1 MLMFYTLTG
10 VASLIEQKTGNRP
23 SVSVLDRQISHP
35 TRGLVPEVQV
45 SGSGVRGWS
54 EQRALSWSRVVP
66 SSVGRLSRVAEG
78 EVAEE
83 VAKLNEGVVPVA
95 VFDAAGAAR
104 VLGVDRGYFYRLLDR
119 HELLADY
126 ALVGADGGVKRCW
139 GALSLIRWRA
149 GHKKG
154 SGWSTRAGKEE
165 VMVATAEEF
174 AGFVVSKV
182 DEYGAAGGGQG
193 VKVLRAA
200 AGRSVA
206 DHPEAL
212 REALMPTKTYRLEV
226 PGDGSELTVLERAAY
241 DVLTIW
247 ALHQEC
253 LGGRAAHCVPVRG
266 FEYKGFAYWVG
277 FVAGLDAAG
286 SRVREESFGL
296 VLREGVDAS
305 ELASCVSDFV
315 RVLAD
320 YGVGF
325 DYGRFAQDYFSLL
338 SGGTQRDEVLSRW
351 LQEFARGQ
359 RVGSEY
365 HLPGFVLP
373 ISIARERREQY
384 DTVSELVSRG
394 EAMRFAGVAH
404 ALGLVSPVDYEN
416 FLDECQYADKDE
428 VVCLDASMRR
438 EIMKYVD
445 DPKQEKKLRKRRER
459 AGDRWEYPMD
469 FYKWDDPRS
478 RKFR

>member
-1 MLMFYTLTG
+1 
-10 VASLIEQKTGNRP
+10 
-23 SVSVLDRQISHP
+23 
-35 TRGLVPEVQV
+35 
-45 SGSGVRGWS
+45 
-54 EQRALSWSRVVP
+54 
-66 SSVGRLSRVAEG
+66 
-78 EVAEE
+78 
-83 VAKLNEGVVPVA
+83 
-95 VFDAAGAAR
+95 
-104 VLGVDRGYFYRLLDR
+104 
-119 HELLADY
+119 
-126 ALVGADGGVKRCW
+126 
-139 GALSLIRWRA
+139 
-149 GHKKG
+149 
-154 SGWSTRAGKEE
+154 
-165 VMVATAEEF
+165 MVATAEEF

-182 DEYGAAGGGQG
+182 DEYGAAGQG

-247 ALHQEC
+247 AVHQEC
-253 LGGRAAHCVPVRG
+253 LGGRAAHRVPVRG

-286 SRVREESFGL
+286 SRVREESFGC

-305 ELASCVSDFV
+305 ELASRVSDFV

-325 DYGRFAQDYFSLL
+325 DYARFAQDYFSLL

-394 EAMRFAGVAH
+394 EAMRFAGVAY

>member
-1 MLMFYTLTG
+1 MLMLYTLTG
-10 VASLIEQKTGNRP
+10 VASLIEQETEKRP

-66 SSVGRLSRVAEG
+66 SSVGRLSRVLE
-78 EVAEE
+78 EELAEE
-83 VAKLNEGVVPVA
+83 VAKLNEGVVPVV

-104 VLGVDRGYFYRLLDR
+104 VLGVDRAYFYRLLDR

-126 ALVGADGGVKRCW
+126 ALVGADGGGVKRCW
-139 GALSLIRWRA
+139 GALSLVRWRA
-149 GHKKG
+149 GHKKV

-165 VMVATAEEF
+165 VMVATAEDF

-182 DEYGAAGGGQG
+182 DEYGAAGQG

-200 AGRSVA
+200 AGRSVV

-212 REALMPTKTYRLEV
+212 CEALMPTKTYRLEV
-226 PGDGSELTVLERAAY
+226 PGDGAELTVLERAAY

-286 SRVREESFGL
+286 SGVREESFGC

-305 ELASCVSDFV
+305 ELASRVSDFV

-338 SGGTQRDEVLSRW
+338 SGGALRDAVVSQWSEGFAHGKWAGSDHRMVGFVVA
-351 LQEFARGQ
+351 FARENRG
-359 RVGSEY
+359 R
-365 HLPGFVLP
+365 
-373 ISIARERREQY
+373 Y

-394 EAMRFAGVAH
+394 EAMRFAGVAC

-469 FYKWDDPRS
+469 FYQWDDPRS

>member
-1 MLMFYTLTG
+1 MLMLYTLTG
-10 VASLIEQKTGNRP
+10 VASLIEQETGKRP
-23 SVSVLDRQISHP
+23 SVSVLDRQISHS

-66 SSVGRLSRVAEG
+66 SSVGRLSRVAEE
-78 EVAEE
+78 EVAAD
-83 VAKLNEGVVPVA
+83 VAKLNEGVSPVV

-104 VLGVDRGYFYRLLDR
+104 VLGVDRAYFYRLLDR

-126 ALVGADGGVKRCW
+126 ELVGADGGGVKRCW
-139 GALSLIRWRA
+139 GALSLVRWRA

-154 SGWSTRAGKEE
+154 SGWSARAGKEE

-174 AGFVVSKV
+174 AGFVVSKI
-182 DEYGAAGGGQG
+182 DEYGAAGQEQG

-212 REALMPTKTYRLEV
+212 REALMPTKTHRLEV
-226 PGDGSELTVLERAAY
+226 PGDGAELTVLERAAY

-253 LGGRAAHCVPVRG
+253 LGERTAHRVPGRE

-286 SRVREESFGL
+286 SRAREESFEHL
-296 VLREGVDAS
+296 LRECVDAS
-305 ELASCVSDFV
+305 ELASYVSDFV

-320 YGVGF
+320 YGAGF

-338 SGGTQRDEVLSRW
+338 SGGALRDAVVSQWSEGFAHGKWAGSDHRMGGFAVA
-351 LQEFARGQ
+351 FARENRG
-359 RVGSEY
+359 R
-365 HLPGFVLP
+365 
-373 ISIARERREQY
+373 Y
-384 DTVSELVSRG
+384 DTVSNLVSRG
-394 EAMRFAGVAH
+394 EAMRFAGVAY

-445 DPKQEKKLRKRRER
+445 DPKQEKKLRKRRKR

>member
-23 SVSVLDRQISHP
+23 SLSVLDRQISHP
-35 TRGLVPEVQV
+35 TRGLVPDVQV

-54 EQRALSWSRVVP
+54 AQRALSWSRVVP

-78 EVAEE
+78 EVAAE
-83 VAKLNEGVVPVA
+83 VAKLNEGVVPVV

-104 VLGVDRGYFYRLLDR
+104 VLGVDRAYFYRLLDR

-126 ALVGADGGVKRCW
+126 ERVGADGGGVKRCW
-139 GALSLIRWRA
+139 GALSLVRWRA

-182 DEYGAAGGGQG
+182 DEYGAAGWGQG

-212 REALMPTKTYRLEV
+212 CEALMPTKTHRLEV
-226 PGDGSELTVLERAAY
+226 PGDGAELTVLERAAY

-253 LGGRAAHCVPVRG
+253 LGGRAAHRVPVRG
-266 FEYKGFAYWVG
+266 FEYKGFAYGVG

-286 SRVREESFGL
+286 SRAREESFEHL
-296 VLREGVDAS
+296 LREGVDAS
-305 ELASCVSDFV
+305 ELASRVSDFV

-338 SGGTQRDEVLSRW
+338 SGGTLRDAVVSQW
-351 LQEFARGQ
+351 SKDFAHGKWA
-359 RVGSEY
+359 GSD
-365 HLPGFVLP
+365 HRMGGFAVA
-373 ISIARERREQY
+373 IARENRERY

-394 EAMRFAGVAH
+394 EAMRFTGVAY

-428 VVCLDASMRR
+428 LVCLDASMRR

-459 AGDRWEYPMD
+459 AGDRWECPMD

>member
-1 MLMFYTLTG
+1 MLMLYTLTG
-10 VASLIEQKTGNRP
+10 VASLIEQETGKRP
-23 SVSVLDRQISHP
+23 SVSVLDRQISHS

-54 EQRALSWSRVVP
+54 EQRALSWFKLVP

-83 VAKLNEGVVPVA
+83 VAKLNEGVVPVV

-104 VLGVDRGYFYRLLDR
+104 VLGVDRAYFYRLLDR
-119 HELLADY
+119 YELLADY
-126 ALVGADGGVKRCW
+126 ELVGADGGVKRCW
-139 GALSLIRWRA
+139 GALSLVRWRA
-149 GHKKG
+149 GHKRG

-182 DEYGAAGGGQG
+182 DEYGAAGWGQG

-212 REALMPTKTYRLEV
+212 REALMPTKTHRLEV

-253 LGGRAAHCVPVRG
+253 LGERTAHRVPGRE

-296 VLREGVDAS
+296 VLREGVDAA
-305 ELASCVSDFV
+305 ELASYVSDFV

-338 SGGTQRDEVLSRW
+338 SGGALRDAVVSQWSEGFAHGKWAGSDHRMGGFAVA
-351 LQEFARGQ
+351 FAR
-359 RVGSEY
+359 EN
-365 HLPGFVLP
+365 
-373 ISIARERREQY
+373 RERY
-384 DTVSELVSRG
+384 DTVSALVSRG
-394 EAMRFAGVAH
+394 EAMRFAGVAY

-469 FYKWDDPRS
+469 FYQWDDPRS

>member
-1 MLMFYTLTG
+1 MLMLYTLTG
-10 VASLIEQKTGNRP
+10 VASLIEQETGKRP

-66 SSVGRLSRVAEG
+66 SSVGRLSRVAE
-78 EVAEE
+78 EKVAEE

-104 VLGVDRGYFYRLLDR
+104 VLGVDRAYFYRLLDR

-126 ALVGADGGVKRCW
+126 ELVGADGGGVKRCW
-139 GALSLIRWRA
+139 GALSLVRWRA

-174 AGFVVSKV
+174 ADFVVSKI
-182 DEYGAAGGGQG
+182 DEYGAAGQEQG

-226 PGDGSELTVLERAAY
+226 PGDGAELTVLERAAY

-253 LGGRAAHCVPVRG
+253 LGDRAAHRVPVRE

-286 SRVREESFGL
+286 SRVREESFEHL
-296 VLREGVDAS
+296 LREGVDAA
-305 ELASCVSDFV
+305 ELASRVSDFV

-325 DYGRFAQDYFSLL
+325 DYARFAQDYFSLL
-338 SGGTQRDEVLSRW
+338 SGGALRDAVVSQWSEDFAHGKWAGSDHRMGGFDVA
-351 LQEFARGQ
+351 FARNN
-359 RVGSEY
+359 
-365 HLPGFVLP
+365 
-373 ISIARERREQY
+373 RERY
-384 DTVSELVSRG
+384 DTVSALVSRG
-394 EAMRFAGVAH
+394 EAMRFAGVAY

-445 DPKQEKKLRKRRER
+445 DPKQEKKLRKRRKR
-459 AGDRWEYPMD
+459 AGDRWKYPMD

>member
-1 MLMFYTLTG
+1 MLMLYTLTG
-10 VASLIEQKTGNRP
+10 VASLIEQETEKRP

-54 EQRALSWSRVVP
+54 EQRALSWFKLVP

-83 VAKLNEGVVPVA
+83 VAKLNEGVVPVV

-104 VLGVDRGYFYRLLDR
+104 VLGVDRAYFYRLLDR

-126 ALVGADGGVKRCW
+126 ELVGADGGVKRCW
-139 GALSLIRWRA
+139 GALSLVRWRA

-182 DEYGAAGGGQG
+182 DEYGAAGWGQG

-212 REALMPTKTYRLEV
+212 CEALMPAKTYRLEV
-226 PGDGSELTVLERAAY
+226 PGDGAELTVLERAAY

-253 LGGRAAHCVPVRG
+253 LGDRAAHCVPVRG

-325 DYGRFAQDYFSLL
+325 DYGRFAQDYLSLL

>member
-54 EQRALSWSRVVP
+54 EQRALSWFKLVP
-66 SSVGRLSRVAEG
+66 SSVGRLSRVLEG
-78 EVAEE
+78 EVAEG

-104 VLGVDRGYFYRLLDR
+104 VLGVDRAYFYRLLDR
-119 HELLADY
+119 YELLADY
-126 ALVGADGGVKRCW
+126 ALVGADGGGVKRCW

-182 DEYGAAGGGQG
+182 DEYGAAGWGQG

-212 REALMPTKTYRLEV
+212 REALMPAKTYRLEV

-253 LGGRAAHCVPVRG
+253 LGGRAAHRVPVRG

-277 FVAGLDAAG
+277 FVAGLDAA
-286 SRVREESFGL
+286 
-296 VLREGVDAS
+296 
-305 ELASCVSDFV
+305 ELASRVSDFV

-338 SGGTQRDEVLSRW
+338 SGGALRDAVVSQWSEDFAHGKRAGSDHRMGGFAVA
-351 LQEFARGQ
+351 FAR
-359 RVGSEY
+359 EN
-365 HLPGFVLP
+365 
-373 ISIARERREQY
+373 RERY

-394 EAMRFAGVAH
+394 EAMRFAGVAY

-459 AGDRWEYPMD
+459 AGDQWEYPMD

>member
-1 MLMFYTLTG
+1 MLMLYTLTG

-54 EQRALSWSRVVP
+54 EQRALSWFRVVP
-66 SSVGRLSRVAEG
+66 SSVGRLSRVAEE

-104 VLGVDRGYFYRLLDR
+104 VLGVDRAYFYRLLDR

-126 ALVGADGGVKRCW
+126 ELVGADGGVKRCW

-165 VMVATAEEF
+165 VMVATAEDF

-182 DEYGAAGGGQG
+182 DEYGAAGWGQG

-212 REALMPTKTYRLEV
+212 REALMPTKAHRLEV
-226 PGDGSELTVLERAAY
+226 PGDGAELTVLERAAY

-253 LGGRAAHCVPVRG
+253 LGGRAAHRVPVRG

-305 ELASCVSDFV
+305 ELASRVSDFV

-325 DYGRFAQDYFSLL
+325 DYARFAQDYFSLL
-338 SGGTQRDEVLSRW
+338 SGGALRDAVVSQWSE
-351 LQEFARGQ
+351 EFARGKWASIDN
-359 RVGSEY
+359 RGGGIVG
-365 HLPGFVLP
+365 F
-373 ISIARERREQY
+373 ARERRERY
-384 DTVSELVSRG
+384 DTVSEMVSRS

-428 VVCLDASMRR
+428 LVCLDASMRR

-445 DPKQEKKLRKRRER
+445 DPKQEKKLRKRRKR

>member
-66 SSVGRLSRVAEG
+66 SSVGRLSRVLE
-78 EVAEE
+78 EELAEE

-95 VFDAAGAAR
+95 VFDAAR
-104 VLGVDRGYFYRLLDR
+104 VLGVDRAYFYRLLDR

-126 ALVGADGGVKRCW
+126 ALVGADGGGVKRCW
-139 GALSLIRWRA
+139 GALSLVRWRA

-182 DEYGAAGGGQG
+182 GEYGAAGQGQG

-212 REALMPTKTYRLEV
+212 CEALMPTKTYRLEV
-226 PGDGSELTVLERAAY
+226 PGDGAELTVLERAAY

-277 FVAGLDAAG
+277 FVTGLDAAG

-305 ELASCVSDFV
+305 ELASRVSDFV

-325 DYGRFAQDYFSLL
+325 DYARFAQDYFSLL
-338 SGGTQRDEVLSRW
+338 SGGALRDAVVSQWSEDFAHGKWAGSDHRMGGFAVA
-351 LQEFARGQ
+351 FARENRG
-359 RVGSEY
+359 R
-365 HLPGFVLP
+365 
-373 ISIARERREQY
+373 Y
-384 DTVSELVSRG
+384 DTVSALVSRG
-394 EAMRFAGVAH
+394 EAMRFAGVAY

-416 FLDECQYADKDE
+416 FLDECQHADKDE

-445 DPKQEKKLRKRRER
+445 DPKQEKKLRKHRKR

>member
-1 MLMFYTLTG
+1 MLMLYTLTG
-10 VASLIEQKTGNRP
+10 VASLIEQETGKRP
-23 SVSVLDRQISHP
+23 SVSVLDRQINHP

-54 EQRALSWSRVVP
+54 EQRALSWFKLVP
-66 SSVGRLSRVAEG
+66 SSVGRLSRDAEE

-104 VLGVDRGYFYRLLDR
+104 VLGMDRAYFYRLLDR

-126 ALVGADGGVKRCW
+126 ALAGADGGGVKRCW

-165 VMVATAEEF
+165 IMVATAEEF

-182 DEYGAAGGGQG
+182 DEYGAAGQG
-193 VKVLRAA
+193 VKVLRA

-212 REALMPTKTYRLEV
+212 REALMPTKTHRLEV
-226 PGDGSELTVLERAAY
+226 PGDGAELTVLERAAY

-253 LGGRAAHCVPVRG
+253 LGDRAAHRVPVRE

-286 SRVREESFGL
+286 SRAREESFGHL
-296 VLREGVDAS
+296 LREGVDAS
-305 ELASCVSDFV
+305 ELASRVSDFV

-325 DYGRFAQDYFSLL
+325 DYARFAQDYFSLL
-338 SGGTQRDEVLSRW
+338 SGGALRDAVVSQWSE
-351 LQEFARGQ
+351 EFARGKWASIDN
-359 RVGSEY
+359 RGGGIVG
-365 HLPGFVLP
+365 F
-373 ISIARERREQY
+373 ARENRERY

-445 DPKQEKKLRKRRER
+445 DPKQEKKLRKSRER

-469 FYKWDDPRS
+469 FYQWDDPRS

>member
-1 MLMFYTLTG
+1 MLMLYTLTG

-78 EVAEE
+78 EVAED

-104 VLGVDRGYFYRLLDR
+104 VLGVDRAYFYRLLDR

-126 ALVGADGGVKRCW
+126 ALVGADGGGVKKRCW

-182 DEYGAAGGGQG
+182 DEYGAARQGQG

-212 REALMPTKTYRLEV
+212 CEALMPTKTHRLEV
-226 PGDGSELTVLERAAY
+226 PGDSAELTVLERAAY

-253 LGGRAAHCVPVRG
+253 LGGRAAHRMPVRG
-266 FEYKGFAYWVG
+266 FEHKGFAYWVG
-277 FVAGLDAAG
+277 FVAGLDAAR
-286 SRVREESFGL
+286 SRVREESFEHL
-296 VLREGVDAS
+296 LREGVDAS
-305 ELASCVSDFV
+305 ELASRVSDFV

-320 YGVGF
+320 HGAGF

-338 SGGTQRDEVLSRW
+338 SGGALRDAVVSQWSE
-351 LQEFARGQ
+351 EFAHGKRAGSDHRGGGFI
-359 RVGSEY
+359 VG
-365 HLPGFVLP
+365 F
-373 ISIARERREQY
+373 ARERRERY

-394 EAMRFAGVAH
+394 EAMRFAGVAY

-428 VVCLDASMRR
+428 VVCLDADMRR

-445 DPKQEKKLRKRRER
+445 DPKQEKKLRKRRKR

-469 FYKWDDPRS
+469 FYQWDDPRS

>member
-1 MLMFYTLTG
+1 MLMLYTLTG
-10 VASLIEQKTGNRP
+10 VASLIEQETGKRP

-54 EQRALSWSRVVP
+54 EQRALSWFKLVP
-66 SSVGRLSRVAEG
+66 SSVGRLSRIAE
-78 EVAEE
+78 EKVAEE
-83 VAKLNEGVVPVA
+83 VAKLNEGVVPVV

-104 VLGVDRGYFYRLLDR
+104 VLGVDRAYFYRLLDR
-119 HELLADY
+119 YELLADY

-139 GALSLIRWRA
+139 GALSLVRWRA

-182 DEYGAAGGGQG
+182 DEYGAAGRGQG

-212 REALMPTKTYRLEV
+212 CEALMPTKTYRLEV
-226 PGDGSELTVLERAAY
+226 PGDGAELTVLERAAY

-253 LGGRAAHCVPVRG
+253 LGGRAAHRVPVRG

-296 VLREGVDAS
+296 VLREGVDAA
-305 ELASCVSDFV
+305 ELASRVSDFV

-338 SGGTQRDEVLSRW
+338 SGGALRDAVVSQWSEGFAHGKWAGSDHRMGGFAVA
-351 LQEFARGQ
+351 FARENRG
-359 RVGSEY
+359 R
-365 HLPGFVLP
+365 
-373 ISIARERREQY
+373 Y

-394 EAMRFAGVAH
+394 EAMRFAGVAY

>member
-1 MLMFYTLTG
+1 MLMLYTLTG
-10 VASLIEQKTGNRP
+10 VASLIEQETEKRP
-23 SVSVLDRQISHP
+23 SLSVLDRQISHP

-54 EQRALSWSRVVP
+54 EQRALSWFKLVP
-66 SSVGRLSRVAEG
+66 SSVGRLSRVAEE
-78 EVAEE
+78 EVVAD
-83 VAKLNEGVVPVA
+83 VAKLNEGVVPVV

-104 VLGVDRGYFYRLLDR
+104 VLGVDRAYFYRLLDR
-119 HELLADY
+119 YELLADY
-126 ALVGADGGVKRCW
+126 ELVGADGGGVKRCW
-139 GALSLIRWRA
+139 GALSLVRWRA
-149 GHKKG
+149 GHKRG

-174 AGFVVSKV
+174 AGFVVSKI
-182 DEYGAAGGGQG
+182 DEYGAAGQEQG

-212 REALMPTKTYRLEV
+212 CEALMPTKAHRLEV

-253 LGGRAAHCVPVRG
+253 LGGRAAHRVPVRE

-286 SRVREESFGL
+286 SRVREESFEHL
-296 VLREGVDAS
+296 LREGVDAS
-305 ELASCVSDFV
+305 ELASRVSDFV

-338 SGGTQRDEVLSRW
+338 SGGALRDAVVSQWFEGFAHGKWAGSDHRMGGFAVA
-351 LQEFARGQ
+351 FAR
-359 RVGSEY
+359 EN
-365 HLPGFVLP
+365 
-373 ISIARERREQY
+373 RERY
-384 DTVSELVSRG
+384 DTVSALVSRG
-394 EAMRFAGVAH
+394 EAMRFAGVAY

>member
-1 MLMFYTLTG
+1 MLYTLTG
-10 VASLIEQKTGNRP
+10 VASLIEQETEKRP

-54 EQRALSWSRVVP
+54 EQRALSWFKLVP

-83 VAKLNEGVVPVA
+83 VAKLNEGVVPVV

-104 VLGVDRGYFYRLLDR
+104 VLGVDRAYFYRLLDR

-126 ALVGADGGVKRCW
+126 ELVGADGGVKRCW
-139 GALSLIRWRA
+139 GALSLVRWRA

-182 DEYGAAGGGQG
+182 DEYGAAGWGQG

-212 REALMPTKTYRLEV
+212 CEALMPAKTYRLEV
-226 PGDGSELTVLERAAY
+226 PGDGAELTVLERAAY

-253 LGGRAAHCVPVRG
+253 LGDRAAHCVPVRG

-325 DYGRFAQDYFSLL
+325 DYGRFAQDYLSLL

>member
-54 EQRALSWSRVVP
+54 EQRALSWFRVVP

-78 EVAEE
+78 KVAEE
-83 VAKLNEGVVPVA
+83 VAKLNEGLVPVA

-104 VLGVDRGYFYRLLDR
+104 VLGVDRAYFYRLLDR

-126 ALVGADGGVKRCW
+126 ELVGADGGVKRCW

-149 GHKKG
+149 GHKKV

-182 DEYGAAGGGQG
+182 DEYGAAGQG

-212 REALMPTKTYRLEV
+212 CEALMPAKTYRLEV

-253 LGGRAAHCVPVRG
+253 LGGRAAHRVPVRG

-286 SRVREESFGL
+286 SKTHEESFKHLIHKG
-296 VLREGVDAS
+296 EDAD
-305 ELASCVSDFV
+305 ELAFRVSNFV
-315 RVLAD
+315 RELANYD
-320 YGVGF
+320 IGF
-325 DYGRFAQDYFSLL
+325 DYAQFAQDYLLVL

-365 HLPGFVLP
+365 HMPGFVLP

-394 EAMRFAGVAH
+394 EAMRFAGVAY
-404 ALGLVSPVDYEN
+404 ALGLMSPVDYEN

>member
-1 MLMFYTLTG
+1 MLMLYTLTG
-10 VASLIEQKTGNRP
+10 VASLIEQETGKRL
-23 SVSVLDRQISHP
+23 SVLDRQISHP

-54 EQRALSWSRVVP
+54 EQRALSWFKLVP
-66 SSVGRLSRVAEG
+66 SSVGRLSRVLEE
-78 EVAEE
+78 EVVAD
-83 VAKLNEGVVPVA
+83 VAKLNEGVVPVV

-104 VLGVDRGYFYRLLDR
+104 VLGVDRAYFYRLLDR

-126 ALVGADGGVKRCW
+126 ELVGADGGVKRCW
-139 GALSLIRWRA
+139 GALSLVRWRA
-149 GHKKG
+149 GHKRG

-165 VMVATAEEF
+165 IMVATAEEF
-174 AGFVVSKV
+174 AGFVVSKI
-182 DEYGAAGGGQG
+182 DEYGAAGQEQG

-200 AGRSVA
+200 AGRSVT

-212 REALMPTKTYRLEV
+212 REALMPTKTHRLEV
-226 PGDGSELTVLERAAY
+226 PGDGAELTVLERAAY

-253 LGGRAAHCVPVRG
+253 LGERTAHRVPVRE

-286 SRVREESFGL
+286 SRAREESFECM
-296 VLREGVDAS
+296 LREGVDAS
-305 ELASCVSDFV
+305 ELASYVSDFV

-320 YGVGF
+320 YGAGF

-338 SGGTQRDEVLSRW
+338 SGGALRDAVVSQWSEGFAHGKWAGSDHRMGGFAVA
-351 LQEFARGQ
+351 FARENRG
-359 RVGSEY
+359 R
-365 HLPGFVLP
+365 
-373 ISIARERREQY
+373 Y
-384 DTVSELVSRG
+384 DTVSNLVSRG
-394 EAMRFAGVAH
+394 EAMRFAGVAY

-428 VVCLDASMRR
+428 VVCLDADMRR

-469 FYKWDDPRS
+469 FYQWDDPRS

>member
-1 MLMFYTLTG
+1 MLMLYTLTG
-10 VASLIEQKTGNRP
+10 VASLIEQETGKRP

-54 EQRALSWSRVVP
+54 EQRALSWFKLVP
-66 SSVGRLSRVAEG
+66 SSVGRLSRVLE
-78 EVAEE
+78 EELAEE

-104 VLGVDRGYFYRLLDR
+104 VLGVDRAYFYRLLDR
-119 HELLADY
+119 YELLADY
-126 ALVGADGGVKRCW
+126 ALVGADGGGVKRCW
-139 GALSLIRWRA
+139 GAVALVRWRA
-149 GHKKG
+149 GHKRG

-182 DEYGAAGGGQG
+182 DEYGAAGQG

-212 REALMPTKTYRLEV
+212 CEALMPAKTYRLEV
-226 PGDGSELTVLERAAY
+226 PGDGAELTVLERAAY

-253 LGGRAAHCVPVRG
+253 LGGRAAHRVPVRG

-286 SRVREESFGL
+286 SRAREESFEHL
-296 VLREGVDAS
+296 LREGVDAS
-305 ELASCVSDFV
+305 ELASRVSDFV

-338 SGGTQRDEVLSRW
+338 SGGALRDAVVSQWSEG
-351 LQEFARGQ
+351 FARGKWAGSDH
-359 RVGSEY
+359 RGCEFIVG
-365 HLPGFVLP
+365 F
-373 ISIARERREQY
+373 ARERRERY
-384 DTVSELVSRG
+384 DTVSALVSRG

-469 FYKWDDPRS
+469 FYEWDDSRS

>member
-1 MLMFYTLTG
+1 
-10 VASLIEQKTGNRP
+10 
-23 SVSVLDRQISHP
+23 
-35 TRGLVPEVQV
+35 
-45 SGSGVRGWS
+45 
-54 EQRALSWSRVVP
+54 
-66 SSVGRLSRVAEG
+66 
-78 EVAEE
+78 
-83 VAKLNEGVVPVA
+83 
-95 VFDAAGAAR
+95 
-104 VLGVDRGYFYRLLDR
+104 
-119 HELLADY
+119 
-126 ALVGADGGVKRCW
+126 
-139 GALSLIRWRA
+139 
-149 GHKKG
+149 
-154 SGWSTRAGKEE
+154 
-165 VMVATAEEF
+165 MVATAEEF

-182 DEYGAAGGGQG
+182 DEYGAAGQG
-193 VKVLRAA
+193 VKVLRA

-212 REALMPTKTYRLEV
+212 REALMPTKTHRLEV
-226 PGDGSELTVLERAAY
+226 PGDGAELTVLERAAY

-253 LGGRAAHCVPVRG
+253 LGDRAAHRVPVRE

-286 SRVREESFGL
+286 SRAREESFGHL
-296 VLREGVDAS
+296 LREGVDAS
-305 ELASCVSDFV
+305 ELASRVSDFV

-325 DYGRFAQDYFSLL
+325 DYARFAQDYFSLL
-338 SGGTQRDEVLSRW
+338 SGGALRDAVVSQWSE
-351 LQEFARGQ
+351 EFARGKWASIDN
-359 RVGSEY
+359 RGGGIVG
-365 HLPGFVLP
+365 F
-373 ISIARERREQY
+373 ARENRERY

-394 EAMRFAGVAH
+394 EAMRFAGVAY

-459 AGDRWEYPMD
+459 AGDQWEYPMD

>member
-1 MLMFYTLTG
+1 MLMLYTLTG
-10 VASLIEQKTGNRP
+10 VASLIEQETGKRP

-66 SSVGRLSRVAEG
+66 SSVGRLSRVAEE
-78 EVAEE
+78 EVVAD
-83 VAKLNEGVVPVA
+83 VAKLNEGVVPVV

-104 VLGVDRGYFYRLLDR
+104 VLGVDRAYFYRLLDR

-126 ALVGADGGVKRCW
+126 ELVGADGGGVKRCW
-139 GALSLIRWRA
+139 GALSLVRWRA
-149 GHKKG
+149 GHKRG

-174 AGFVVSKV
+174 AGFVVSKI
-182 DEYGAAGGGQG
+182 DEYGAAGQEQG

-212 REALMPTKTYRLEV
+212 REALMPTKTHRLEV
-226 PGDGSELTVLERAAY
+226 PGDGAELTVLERAAY

-253 LGGRAAHCVPVRG
+253 LGERTAHRVPGRE

-286 SRVREESFGL
+286 SGAREESFEHL
-296 VLREGVDAS
+296 LREGVDAS
-305 ELASCVSDFV
+305 ELASYVSDFV

-320 YGVGF
+320 YGAGF

-338 SGGTQRDEVLSRW
+338 SGGALRDAVVSQWSEGFAHGKWAGSDHRMGGFAVA
-351 LQEFARGQ
+351 FARKNRG
-359 RVGSEY
+359 R
-365 HLPGFVLP
+365 
-373 ISIARERREQY
+373 Y
-384 DTVSELVSRG
+384 DTVSNLVSRG
-394 EAMRFAGVAH
+394 EAMRFAGVAY

-428 VVCLDASMRR
+428 VVCLDADMRR

-469 FYKWDDPRS
+469 FYQWDDPRS

>member
-54 EQRALSWSRVVP
+54 EQRALSWFKLVP
-66 SSVGRLSRVAEG
+66 SSVGRLSRDAE
-78 EVAEE
+78 EKVAEE

-104 VLGVDRGYFYRLLDR
+104 VLGVDRAYFYRLLDR

-126 ALVGADGGVKRCW
+126 ELVGADGGGVKRCW

-165 VMVATAEEF
+165 IMVATAEEF
-174 AGFVVSKV
+174 ADFVVSKI
-182 DEYGAAGGGQG
+182 DEYGAAGWGQG

-212 REALMPTKTYRLEV
+212 REALMPTKTHRLEV
-226 PGDGSELTVLERAAY
+226 PGDGAELTVLERAAY

-253 LGGRAAHCVPVRG
+253 LGERAAHRVPVRG

-286 SRVREESFGL
+286 SRARKESFEHL
-296 VLREGVDAS
+296 LREGVDAA

-338 SGGTQRDEVLSRW
+338 SGGALRNAVVSQWSEGFAHSKWAGSDHRMGGFAVA
-351 LQEFARGQ
+351 FARKNRG
-359 RVGSEY
+359 R
-365 HLPGFVLP
+365 
-373 ISIARERREQY
+373 Y
-384 DTVSELVSRG
+384 DTVSNLVSRG

-428 VVCLDASMRR
+428 VVCLDADMRR

-459 AGDRWEYPMD
+459 AGDRWKYPMD

>member
-54 EQRALSWSRVVP
+54 EQRALSWFKLVP
-66 SSVGRLSRVAEG
+66 SSVGRLSRVLEG

-104 VLGVDRGYFYRLLDR
+104 VLGVDRAYFYRLLDR
-119 HELLADY
+119 YELLADY
-126 ALVGADGGVKRCW
+126 ALVGADGGGVKRCW

-182 DEYGAAGGGQG
+182 DEYGAAGQG

-212 REALMPTKTYRLEV
+212 REALMPTKTHCLEV
-226 PGDGSELTVLERAAY
+226 PGDGAELTVLERAAY

-253 LGGRAAHCVPVRG
+253 LGGRAAHRVPVRG

-286 SRVREESFGL
+286 SRVREESFGR

-305 ELASCVSDFV
+305 ELASRVSDFV

-338 SGGTQRDEVLSRW
+338 SGGALRDAVVSQWSEG
-351 LQEFARGQ
+351 FAHGK
-359 RVGSEY
+359 RVGSD
-365 HLPGFVLP
+365 HRMGGFAVA
-373 ISIARERREQY
+373 SARENRGRY

-394 EAMRFAGVAH
+394 EAMRFAGVAY
-404 ALGLVSPVDYEN
+404 ALGLVSPVGYEN

>member
-35 TRGLVPEVQV
+35 TRGLVPDVQV
-45 SGSGVRGWS
+45 GSGVRGWS
-54 EQRALSWSRVVP
+54 AQRALSWFRVVP
-66 SSVGRLSRVAEG
+66 SSVGRLSRVLEG
-78 EVAEE
+78 EVVEE

-104 VLGVDRGYFYRLLDR
+104 VLGVDRAYFYRLLDR

-126 ALVGADGGVKRCW
+126 ALVGADGGGVKRCW

-165 VMVATAEEF
+165 VMVSTAEEF

-182 DEYGAAGGGQG
+182 DEYSAPEREQG

-212 REALMPTKTYRLEV
+212 REALMPAKAHRLEV

-253 LGGRAAHCVPVRG
+253 LGGRAAHRVPVRG

-286 SRVREESFGL
+286 SRVREESFGR
-296 VLREGVDAS
+296 VLREGVDAA
-305 ELASCVSDFV
+305 ELASRVSDFV

-338 SGGTQRDEVLSRW
+338 SGGALRDAVVSQWSEDFAHGKRAGSDHRMGGFAVA
-351 LQEFARGQ
+351 FAR
-359 RVGSEY
+359 EN
-365 HLPGFVLP
+365 
-373 ISIARERREQY
+373 RERY

-394 EAMRFAGVAH
+394 EAMRFAGVAY

-459 AGDRWEYPMD
+459 AGDQWEYPMD

>member
-1 MLMFYTLTG
+1 MLMLYTLTG
-10 VASLIEQKTGNRP
+10 VASLIEQETGNRP

-54 EQRALSWSRVVP
+54 EQRALSWFRVVP
-66 SSVGRLSRVAEG
+66 SSVGRLSRDAEE
-78 EVAEE
+78 EVAAE
-83 VAKLNEGVVPVA
+83 VAKLNEGVVPVV

-104 VLGVDRGYFYRLLDR
+104 VLGVDRAYFYRLLDR

-126 ALVGADGGVKRCW
+126 ALVGADGGGVKRCW
-139 GALSLIRWRA
+139 GVLSLVRWRA
-149 GHKKG
+149 GHKRG

-165 VMVATAEEF
+165 VMVATAEDF

-182 DEYGAAGGGQG
+182 GEYGAAGRGQG

-212 REALMPTKTYRLEV
+212 CEALMPTKTYRLEV
-226 PGDGSELTVLERAAY
+226 PGDGAELTVLERAAY

-253 LGGRAAHCVPVRG
+253 LGGRAAHRVPVRG

-286 SRVREESFGL
+286 SRVREESFGR

-305 ELASCVSDFV
+305 ELASRVSDFV

-325 DYGRFAQDYFSLL
+325 DYARFAQDYFSLL
-338 SGGTQRDEVLSRW
+338 SGGALRDAVVSQWSEGFAHGKWAGSDHRMGGFAVA
-351 LQEFARGQ
+351 FARNN
-359 RVGSEY
+359 
-365 HLPGFVLP
+365 
-373 ISIARERREQY
+373 RERY
-384 DTVSELVSRG
+384 DTVSALVSRG
-394 EAMRFAGVAH
+394 EAMRFAGVAY

-428 VVCLDASMRR
+428 VVCLDADMRR

-445 DPKQEKKLRKRRER
+445 DPKQEKKLRKHRER

>member
-1 MLMFYTLTG
+1 MLMLYTLTG
-10 VASLIEQKTGNRP
+10 VASLIEQETGKRP
-23 SVSVLDRQISHP
+23 SVSVLDRQINHP

-54 EQRALSWSRVVP
+54 EQRALSWFKLVP
-66 SSVGRLSRVAEG
+66 SSVVRLSRVVE
-78 EVAEE
+78 EELAEE
-83 VAKLNEGVVPVA
+83 VAKLNEGVVPVV

-104 VLGVDRGYFYRLLDR
+104 VLGVDRAYFYRLLDR
-119 HELLADY
+119 YELLADY
-126 ALVGADGGVKRCW
+126 ELVGADGGGVKRCW
-139 GALSLIRWRA
+139 GALSLVRWRA
-149 GHKKG
+149 GHKRG
-154 SGWSTRAGKEE
+154 SGWSARAGKEE

-182 DEYGAAGGGQG
+182 GEYGAAGWGQG

-212 REALMPTKTYRLEV
+212 CEALMPTKTYRLEV
-226 PGDGSELTVLERAAY
+226 PGDGAELTVLERAAY

-253 LGGRAAHCVPVRG
+253 LGGRAAHRVPVRE

-286 SRVREESFGL
+286 SRAREESFGHL
-296 VLREGVDAS
+296 LREGVDAS
-305 ELASCVSDFV
+305 ELASRVSDFV

-338 SGGTQRDEVLSRW
+338 SGGALRDAVVSQWSEG
-351 LQEFARGQ
+351 FARGKWASIDN
-359 RVGSEY
+359 RGGGIVG
-365 HLPGFVLP
+365 F
-373 ISIARERREQY
+373 ARENRERY

-394 EAMRFAGVAH
+394 EAMRFAGVAY

>member
-1 MLMFYTLTG
+1 MLMLYTLTG
-10 VASLIEQKTGNRP
+10 VASLIEQETGKRP
-23 SVSVLDRQISHP
+23 SVSVLDRQISHS
-35 TRGLVPEVQV
+35 TRGLVPEVQI

-66 SSVGRLSRVAEG
+66 SSVGRLSRVAEE
-78 EVAEE
+78 EVAAD
-83 VAKLNEGVVPVA
+83 VAKLNEGVSPVV

-104 VLGVDRGYFYRLLDR
+104 VLGVDRAYFYRLLDR

-126 ALVGADGGVKRCW
+126 ALVGADGGGVKRCW
-139 GALSLIRWRA
+139 GALSLVRWRA

-154 SGWSTRAGKEE
+154 SGWSARAGKEE

-174 AGFVVSKV
+174 AGFVVSKI
-182 DEYGAAGGGQG
+182 DEYGAAGQEQG

-212 REALMPTKTYRLEV
+212 REALMPTKTHRLEV
-226 PGDGSELTVLERAAY
+226 PGDGAELTVLERAAY

-253 LGGRAAHCVPVRG
+253 LGERTAHRVPVRE

-286 SRVREESFGL
+286 SRAREESFEHL
-296 VLREGVDAS
+296 LREGVDAS
-305 ELASCVSDFV
+305 ELASYVSDFV

-320 YGVGF
+320 YGAGF

-338 SGGTQRDEVLSRW
+338 SGGALRDAVVSQWSEGFAHGKWAGSDHRMGGFAVA
-351 LQEFARGQ
+351 FARENRG
-359 RVGSEY
+359 R
-365 HLPGFVLP
+365 
-373 ISIARERREQY
+373 Y
-384 DTVSELVSRG
+384 DTVSNLVSRG
-394 EAMRFAGVAH
+394 EAMRFAGVAY

-445 DPKQEKKLRKRRER
+445 DPKQEKKLRKRRKR